1 MDIFRVKA
9 SEFVVQYFLPRD
21 HSSNLWMVLGGFHF
35 YCKAHRYAAKCV
47 HVQQLATRQKPR
59 KWSHRKVIEEHCWF
73 FLSANACF
81 IV

>member
-1 MDIFRVKA
+1 
-9 SEFVVQYFLPRD
+9 
-21 HSSNLWMVLGGFHF
+21 MVLGGFHF